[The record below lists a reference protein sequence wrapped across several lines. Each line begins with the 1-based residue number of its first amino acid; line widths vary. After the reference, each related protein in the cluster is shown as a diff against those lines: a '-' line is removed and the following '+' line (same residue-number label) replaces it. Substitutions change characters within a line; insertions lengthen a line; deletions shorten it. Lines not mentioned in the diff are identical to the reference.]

1 MEFRDFLAQ
10 ETTSTVERLLLEQS
24 NQSHR
29 QLEAFRNALDE
40 ALDTLESQLVTA
52 NQDADGADLS
62 AFVERLT
69 AAAADQ
75 THVATE
81 LARLGAQKKIDE
93 LCALADAVSREAEE
107 THRKDREVQDRIERE
122 LQETRAELDRAR
134 AESESLTE
142 RLETIQSER
151 WSLEVALHDA
161 KGQMAHVDSQRAVLA
176 TQRETNITHIESLE
190 RSARDAEG
198 ARQDLQIRLD
208 AATENE
214 TLLRDRLAG
223 ADALVK
229 QMRAEV
235 ESTLQ
240 ATGLLERELANANAR
255 ISELARRR
263 APEAGAPP
271 AAPVSEEF
279 DRLIALYQAFEE
291 GKSVIE
297 VLTMLAKG
305 LSEQFTR
312 TALFSVNGNALQGA
326 YQVGFDID
334 KDITKIVIPLA
345 LESVLSRAVASGC
358 IETAVPDDAPDSG
371 QLPFGGASGWCLALP
386 VPINGETVGVIYA
399 DDGDHSCPDEA
410 TQASRVSFADVAR
423 RHAVSVLAKL
433 AVDLRELSELGD
445 YAALLLDEIEY
456 IYEADASAGKQN
468 MELVEQLTENLRC
481 AQESYARRLASA
493 TVIDSRADLFEER
506 LNTLIDGKGATSFGR
521 HLSIAAAAIAKREP
535 AADAPAS
542 PRVAQAS

>member
-1 MEFRDFLAQ
+1 MEFRDFLTQ
-10 ETTSTVERLLLEQS
+10 ETASTMERLLLERS

-29 QLEAFRNALDE
+29 QLEAFRDAFEAALE
-40 ALDTLESQLVTA
+40 TLESELVSA
-52 NQDADGADLS
+52 SQEVHEPDLA

-75 THVATE
+75 TYGATE
-81 LARLGAQKKIDE
+81 AARLGAQKKIDE
-93 LCALADAVSREAEE
+93 LCALADAVSREAEKAQRE
-107 THRKDREVQDRIERE
+107 DREVQERLERE
-122 LQETRAELDRAR
+122 LQETRAELDRIR
-134 AESESLTE
+134 AESESLSE

-161 KGQMAHVDSQRAVLA
+161 RGQIAHVEAQRALLA
-176 TQRETNITHIESLE
+176 SQRETNITHIESLE
-190 RSARDAEG
+190 RAARDAEE
-198 ARQDLQIRLD
+198 ARRDLQIRLET
-208 AATENE
+208 ATENE

-229 QMRAEV
+229 QMRAET
-235 ESTLQ
+235 ESTFQ
-240 ATGLLERELANANAR
+240 ATGQLERELASANAR

-263 APEAGAPP
+263 TPEAGAPP

-279 DRLIALYQAFEE
+279 DRLIALYQAFED
-291 GKSVIE
+291 GSSVIE

-305 LSEQFTR
+305 LSEQFAR
-312 TALFSVNGNALQGA
+312 TALFSVNGSALQGA
-326 YQVGFDID
+326 YQIGFDID
-334 KDITKIVIPLA
+334 KDITKIIIPLA

-358 IETAVPDDAPDSG
+358 IETAAADDAPDGG

-386 VPINGETVGVIYA
+386 VPVNGETVGVIYA

-410 TQASRVSFADVAR
+410 IQASRVSFADVAR
-423 RHAVSVLAKL
+423 RHAVSVLARL
-433 AVDLRELSELGD
+433 TVDLKELAELGD

-481 AQESYARRLASA
+481 AQESYTRRLASA

-506 LNTLIDGKGATSFGR
+506 LNSLIDGKGATSFGR

-535 AADAPAS
+535 DADAS
-542 PRVAQAS
+542 PSSRVAQAS